1 MCQINDHLIVSLW
14 KFNYLQVSLLL
25 VQKTIPNVG
34 AAAVDVAVPNAG
46 AEARPVPTLKPTTA
60 NMWNITPMRQQ
71 L

>member
-46 AEARPVPTLKPTTA
+46 AEARPVPTRVVK
-60 NMWNITPMRQQ
+60 IVRFF
-71 L
+71 